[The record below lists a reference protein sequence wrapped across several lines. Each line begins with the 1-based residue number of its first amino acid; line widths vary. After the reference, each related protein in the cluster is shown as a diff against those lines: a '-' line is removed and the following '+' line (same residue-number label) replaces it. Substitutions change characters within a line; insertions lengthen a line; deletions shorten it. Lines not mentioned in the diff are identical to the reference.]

1 LSCSS
6 TDDHGALTDE
16 ALADLTDAYQRWRA
30 SGLDRIT
37 KSLEKELI
45 RGWAHWLI
53 PEDRL

>member
-1 LSCSS
+1 MPLL
-6 TDDHGALTDE
+6 ALCGRIDSVDYGR
-16 ALADLTDAYQRWRA
+16 ALTDAYQRWRA